1 MNGCRQR
8 KVEEKRKTKQKKCKQ
23 KGRFAYWL
31 MIEVLPL
38 LPSPIMTSLTVML
51 SAAAI
56 VAA

>member
-1 MNGCRQR
+1 M
-8 KVEEKRKTKQKKCKQ
+8 EEKRKTKQKKCKQ